1 MAHRLA
7 GYIMSFYIITIG
19 VILCLG
25 LVVSIIIIKQKNK
38 IQFLKTHYSEL
49 NLDLEILKKEID
61 EYQKKEKSIDQ
72 FFSIITHDLRGPIGN
87 TASILKTIIENPE
100 IYDEATTN
108 EIMVA
113 LKESS
118 KNTMELLNTLSQ
130 WSRIRRDKINTN
142 IEPFS
147 VVDLVDNAILSIEH
161 KAKTKNISIKT
172 TYNSPSPSLSSDM
185 VLCSAMLQHLLTN
198 AIKFS
203 HEGSE
208 ILLFVT
214 IKDNALEFHVEDN
227 GVGIAEQDKHR
238 VLDLDN
244 MFFTYGTKNEKG
256 PGLGLIIV
264 QEYCKL
270 VNGKVWF
277 TSKQGQGSDFYI
289 LLPNIVA

>member
-161 KAKTKNISIKT
+161 KAKQKT
-172 TYNSPSPSLSSDM
+172 
-185 VLCSAMLQHLLTN
+185 
-198 AIKFS
+198 
-203 HEGSE
+203 
-208 ILLFVT
+208 
-214 IKDNALEFHVEDN
+214 
-227 GVGIAEQDKHR
+227 
-238 VLDLDN
+238 
-244 MFFTYGTKNEKG
+244 
-256 PGLGLIIV
+256 
-264 QEYCKL
+264 
-270 VNGKVWF
+270 
-277 TSKQGQGSDFYI
+277 
-289 LLPNIVA
+289 

>member
-1 MAHRLA
+1 MHI
-7 GYIMSFYIITIG
+7 YITIG
-19 VILCLG
+19 ALLCLG

-38 IQFLKTHYSEL
+38 IQFLKTEWSDL
-49 NLDLEILKKEID
+49 KLDLERLKKDID
-61 EYQKKEKSIDQ
+61 DYQKKEQSIDQ

-113 LKESS
+113 LKDSS

-130 WSRIRRDKINTN
+130 WSRIRRDKIKTN
-142 IEPFS
+142 IESFA
-147 VVDLVDNAILSIEH
+147 VVDLVENAISMIRHRAEI
-161 KAKTKNISIKT
+161 KNISIKT
-172 TYNSPSPSLSSDM
+172 TYNVPTPSLSSDM
-185 VLCSAMLQHLLTN
+185 VLCSGMLQHLLTN

-208 ILLFVT
+208 IKLFVNT
-214 IKDNALEFHVEDN
+214 KDDAIEFHVEDN

-238 VLDLDN
+238 VLDLDD

-256 PGLGLIIV
+256 SGLGLIII

-277 TSKQGQGSDFYI
+277 TSKQDQGSDFYL